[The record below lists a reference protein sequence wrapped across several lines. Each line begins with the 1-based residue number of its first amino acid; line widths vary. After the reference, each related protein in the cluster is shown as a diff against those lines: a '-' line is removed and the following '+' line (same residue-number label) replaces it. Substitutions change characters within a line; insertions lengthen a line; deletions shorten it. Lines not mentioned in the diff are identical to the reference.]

1 MKVIQYKID
10 GEVIIEKH
18 DDLFLNQI
26 DEIKWDL
33 AQIFDVT
40 TDDVEVTTFEIHDEL
55 STLDVT
61 SEGLV
66 YFNGTYPNPII
77 GMTCILKEGSD
88 EYLDAMNDGTILNYI
103 KFVI

>member
-1 MKVIQYKID
+1 MKVIQFKIN

-18 DDLFLNQI
+18 EDLFLNEI
-26 DEIKWDL
+26 DEIKWGL
-33 AQIFDVT
+33 AEIFDVT
-40 TDDVEVTTFEIHDEL
+40 TDDVEVTILQIQDEL

-66 YFNGTYPNPII
+66 YFNGNYPNPII

-103 KFVI
+103 KFII

>member
-1 MKVIQYKID
+1 MKVIQFKID

-33 AQIFDVT
+33 AQIFDIT
-40 TDDVEVTTFEIHDEL
+40 TDDIEVTSLEIHDEL

-66 YFNGTYPNPII
+66 YFNGAYPNPIK
-77 GMTCILKEGSD
+77 GMTCVLKEGSD
-88 EYLDAMNDGTILNYI
+88 EFLDAMNNGTILDYI

>member
-1 MKVIQYKID
+1 MTVIQFSIN

-18 DDLFLNQI
+18 EDLYLNQI

-33 AQIFDVT
+33 ANIYDIT
-40 TDDVEVTTFEIHDEL
+40 PDEVEVTKLDVDDEL
-55 STLDVT
+55 STLDVS

-66 YFNGTYPNPII
+66 YFNGIYPHPIK
-77 GMTCILKEGSD
+77 GMTCVLKEGSD
-88 EYLDAMNDGTILNYI
+88 EFLEAIHDGTILDYI